1 MSTNFEITPVKYQQT
16 IGIVNNGLNGRGF
29 ANPYDL
35 GISQKG
41 DIFVLNRCDVARR
54 EAIRIGVCNRNE
66 DYLYEFGYG
75 FGNSNGQLA
84 LPVSMV
90 LGSNDD
96 VFVSDEH
103 NHRITI
109 FNKEGI
115 YLNHWGEQGSGPAQ
129 FNSPSGIALD
139 KENAIYVSDQKNHRI
154 QKYTRE
160 GTFIDQWGEPGSN
173 DGQFDLPWGLTIDQH
188 RNVLVADWRNDRVQ
202 IFDSCGN
209 HLRTIGTTGSDE
221 QKLKRP
227 SGVAVNSEGTI
238 YVADWGNE
246 RVQAFDPE
254 GTHLFTLMG
263 EATLSKWAIDFFSS
277 NPDEMA
283 TRKTADLISEL
294 PSHLNSPYHRSSQ
307 TEPYFWGPVSVRTDD
322 QDRLYVV
329 ESNRH
334 RIQIYEPVS

>member
-75 FGNSNGQLA
+75 FGNSHGQLA

-115 YLNHWGEQGSGPAQ
+115 YLNHWGEQGRDPAP
-129 FNSPSGIALD
+129 F
-139 KENAIYVSDQKNHRI
+139 
-154 QKYTRE
+154 TR
-160 GTFIDQWGEPGSN
+160 P
-173 DGQFDLPWGLTIDQH
+173 
-188 RNVLVADWRNDRVQ
+188 
-202 IFDSCGN
+202 
-209 HLRTIGTTGSDE
+209 
-221 QKLKRP
+221 
-227 SGVAVNSEGTI
+227 
-238 YVADWGNE
+238 
-246 RVQAFDPE
+246 
-254 GTHLFTLMG
+254 
-263 EATLSKWAIDFFSS
+263 
-277 NPDEMA
+277 
-283 TRKTADLISEL
+283 
-294 PSHLNSPYHRSSQ
+294 
-307 TEPYFWGPVSVRTDD
+307 
-322 QDRLYVV
+322 
-329 ESNRH
+329 
-334 RIQIYEPVS
+334 